1 LKRILLI
8 NNGPLRDGSRW
19 ARVPWKNCRQNLKW
33 SLKQKLQQVYPSFG
47 KNEEKIERKN
57 LKEGLMSKFI
67 SPSNIENFA
76 APGARYLGEPCSL

>member
-1 LKRILLI
+1 LE
-8 NNGPLRDGSRW
+8 
-19 ARVPWKNCRQNLKW
+19 
-33 SLKQKLQQVYPSFG
+33 